1 MKKLYQYTG
10 LIFLLITVFQGSSQ
24 PVSYHALQQELQTL
38 QKQLVPD
45 KRVAILE
52 ITFKDTLQPV
62 VVVKGE
68 TDIPDAKSRVLNF
81 LKERNLQ
88 FTDSVRVLPDAAVGE
103 KTWALGTL
111 SVSNLRAKPDDASEL
126 VSQVLMGTPLKVLD
140 AGNNGIAFR
149 LPKNTSGGWM
159 QPDCSV

>member
-10 LIFLLITVFQGSSQ
+10 LFFLLITFSQGSAQ
-24 PVSYHALQQELQTL
+24 PVSYNILQQELQTL

-68 TDIPDAKSRVLNF
+68 TDLPEAKNQVLSF

-103 KTWALGTL
+103 KVWALGTL
-111 SVSNLRAKPDDASEL
+111 SVSNLRAQPDDASEL
-126 VSQVLMGTPLKVLD
+126 VSQVLM
-140 AGNNGIAFR
+140 
-149 LPKNTSGGWM
+149 
-159 QPDCSV
+159 